1 MRNRFD
7 KKLENIK
14 TELIEMGALCEKS
27 IEIVLSAL
35 KTGDSGLA
43 SMVFQYDSSIDEKQ
57 KEIESLGLKLLL
69 QQQPVAKD
77 LRQISASLKMI
88 NDMERIG
95 DQAADIANVVTE
107 MDGKTSEKC
116 ELIEYMAKET
126 ISMVSESIEAFVRED
141 KNLAEKT
148 IEHDDIVDDYLKQIK
163 KYLVKMIGEN
173 AEDGEYAL
181 NLLII
186 ARYLERIGDHAVN
199 IARNVLFAITGEY
212 EREKE

>member
-7 KKLENIK
+7 QKLENLK
-14 TELIEMGALCEKS
+14 TELIEMGAMCEKS

-35 KTGDSGLA
+35 KTGDTGLA
-43 SMVFQYDSSIDEKQ
+43 SMVFQYDISIDEKQ

-88 NDMERIG
+88 TDMERIG

-107 MDGKTSEKC
+107 MNGNTSDEC
-116 ELIEYMAKET
+116 ELIENMAKET

-141 KNLAEKT
+141 KNLATRT
-148 IEHDDIVDDYLKQIK
+148 INHDDIVDDYFAQIK
-163 KYLVKMIGEN
+163 KYLVKLIGDN
-173 AEDGEYAL
+173 PDKGEFAL

-199 IARNVLFAITGEY
+199 IAKNVLFAITGEY
-212 EREKE
+212 ESETD